1 MLKILSLHSAYREAV
16 TVAGGIRLGI
26 RMIQPTDKQ
35 KLVDGFQRLSM
46 ESRYLRFFSPKNAL
60 SLTEQSFFTE
70 CDGVNHV
77 AIGAFELTPAGTEG
91 ALVGVARFIRFQEN
105 AEVAEFSLAVVDDRQ
120 GMGIGRL
127 LLKHLRTLAVEGGII
142 KHFHGYLLAENHRA
156 RQLLGRVCKEATFHN
171 DGSIVTAK
179 LPVLDL
185 AANTTL
191 TAQPGLL
198 SSFGR
203 LLH

>member
-1 MLKILSLHSAYREAV
+1 MLGTLSLHSAYREAV

-26 RMIQPTDKQ
+26 RMIQPADKQ

-60 SLTEQSFFTE
+60 SPAELSFFTE

-120 GMGIGRL
+120 GLGIGRL
-127 LLKHLRTLAVEGGII
+127 LLEHLLTLAVEGGI
-142 KHFHGYLLAENHRA
+142 KHFHGYLLAENYRV
-156 RQLLGRVCKEATFHN
+156 RQLLSRVCKDATFHN
-171 DGSIVTAK
+171 DGSMVTVK

-185 AANTTL
+185 AANMTL
-191 TAQPGLL
+191 MAQPGLL

-203 LLH
+203 LLN